1 MCWVSKHSVTHHKPR
16 YYLVASWTSW
26 EHRRWTVIERFP
38 QYRAVAERPKLP
50 VQFPDWKRSHVRRTS
65 RQGQNGASGS
75 VFISTPRHAAGANTR
90 KSLPI
95 YNLWTICFRR
105 SLPSHFYVLED
116 FFPQN
121 LCFVK
126 RLVGTSSGLFLPF
139 RLQPK
144 QHSFRT
150 RVLNSHKMINLPASA
165 LGLPFTTSVR
175 NKILL
180 FVKDP
185 VSGILF

>member
-26 EHRRWTVIERFP
+26 EQRRWTVIEQFP
-38 QYRAVAERPKLP
+38 QYRAVAERPKLL

-65 RQGQNGASGS
+65 QQAQNGASGS
-75 VFISTPRHAAGANTR
+75 VFISTPRHVAGANTR

-116 FFPQN
+116 FFSPKTYVLLKDWWGLAQGFFYPSAFSQN
-121 LCFVK
+121 SIPLEP
-126 RLVGTSSGLFLPF
+126 RSWTLTRWQIYQHLP
-139 RLQPK
+139 LAS
-144 QHSFRT
+144 HSP
-150 RVLNSHKMINLPASA
+150 RV
-165 LGLPFTTSVR
+165 
-175 NKILL
+175 
-180 FVKDP
+180 
-185 VSGILF
+185 